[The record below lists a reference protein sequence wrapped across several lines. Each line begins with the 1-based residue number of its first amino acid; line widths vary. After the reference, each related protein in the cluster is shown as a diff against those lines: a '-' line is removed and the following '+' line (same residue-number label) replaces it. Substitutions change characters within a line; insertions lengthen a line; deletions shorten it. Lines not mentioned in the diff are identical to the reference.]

1 MKTKYVIKGVVDD
14 SSSKGTV
21 AYFTRVEE
29 QIIWNNKP
37 FDVRVC
43 SEVIEGATFYG
54 SYQDAL
60 DTIMEYSLHN
70 FEPYPVCPICNRDY
84 SEHPAISRKDNKTE
98 ICPNCGIK
106 EALFDFIKIQKK

>member
-1 MKTKYVIKGVVDD
+1 
-14 SSSKGTV
+14 
-21 AYFTRVEE
+21 
-29 QIIWNNKP
+29 
-37 FDVRVC
+37 
-43 SEVIEGATFYG
+43 
-54 SYQDAL
+54 
-60 DTIMEYSLHN
+60 MEYSLHN